1 MVQANVAAARPMT
14 QRGRSFDDIVFN
26 LFDFGHGDP
35 AGRVEGHRRRASRH
49 LPELGAPVQRPHADN
64 LTAMTLGE
72 LRRRDAE
79 ADARAGRAE
88 AMRLRN
94 DVMRLQAEY
103 QTAARSE
110 AAVASDRR
118 QRESLLNEQMAHLP
132 RSSGHASPLARD
144 RDRDAIGSHA
154 NRPLEA
160 SSNRPPTR
168 TYDQS
173 GRSVSTRSQILAA
186 RQARGRGTRDQP
198 LVMLSDEESE

>member
-35 AGRVEGHRRRASRH
+35 TGRVEGHRRRASRH

-64 LTAMTLGE
+64 LSAMTLGE

-88 AMRLRN
+88 AVRVRN
-94 DVMRLQAEY
+94 DVMRLQAEN
-103 QTAARSE
+103 QTAPRSE

-118 QRESLLNEQMAHLP
+118 QRESLLNEQMTHLP
-132 RSSGHASPLARD
+132 RSSGHALPLTRD
-144 RDRDAIGSHA
+144 RDRDVINPNA

-160 SSNRPPTR
+160 SSNRPSPR
-168 TYDQS
+168 TSDQS
-173 GRSVSTRSQILAA
+173 GRFVSRRSQILAA

-198 LVMLSDEESE
+198 LVMLSDEESG

>member
-1 MVQANVAAARPMT
+1 
-14 QRGRSFDDIVFN
+14 
-26 LFDFGHGDP
+26 
-35 AGRVEGHRRRASRH
+35 
-49 LPELGAPVQRPHADN
+49 
-64 LTAMTLGE
+64 
-72 LRRRDAE
+72 
-79 ADARAGRAE
+79 
-88 AMRLRN
+88 MRLRN